1 MGQSVAVNPT
11 AASKGKVESTSHG
24 HLHDVDIPLLLAV
37 STLLV
42 FGLLMVYSASWKYSF
57 VNQGDVSSSF
67 TRQLIFAVLGLAAGF
82 VLYMIDYHKLRPFVV
97 PMLLIMIILLIAM
110 IFIFGETRWGSKRT
124 ILNGSGQP
132 TEFIKLAVII
142 YLSFWLFSK
151 RNVLSKFSFGLIPLA
166 GILGTISALIV
177 LEPDLSAAIT
187 IIIMGGVLFF
197 IAGGDLKQIV
207 MVLVVAAIIGALI
220 VYLFPTGQARLST
233 FVAGFQD
240 PAQASYQ
247 IKRSVEAIVQGGIFG
262 VGIGNS
268 STKYTGLPVAATD
281 SIFAVIT
288 EETGALGASFTV
300 VLYFIILWRGLRIA
314 NHATDL
320 LGKLLASGISIWFF
334 FEAFI
339 NMAALVNLFP
349 FAGNTLPLVSAGG
362 SSLVVNLMG
371 LGILFGVN
379 RTSSRLTE
387 KNQERGV
394 NAVADLRRWN
404 RRGSKPRTGNP
415 ASPRD

>member
-1 MGQSVAVNPT
+1 MGQSVAVNQRTTPPG
-11 AASKGKVESTSHG
+11 KGERSSRG

-37 STLLV
+37 ATLLV

-67 TRQLIFAVLGLAAGF
+67 TRQLIFAVLGLTAGF
-82 VLYMIDYHKLRPFVV
+82 VLYLIDYHKLRPFVV
-97 PMLLIMIILLIAM
+97 PMLLIMIVLLIAM
-110 IFIFGETRWGSKRT
+110 IFFFGETRWGSKRT

-142 YLSFWLFSK
+142 YLSFWLYSK
-151 RNVLSKFSFGLIPLA
+151 RNVLSKFSFGLVPLA

-187 IIIMGGVLFF
+187 IVIMGGVLFF

-207 MVLVVAAIIGALI
+207 MVLVIAAIVGAI
-220 VYLFPTGQARLST
+220 VVYLFPTGQARLST
-233 FVAGFQD
+233 FIAGFQD

-288 EETGALGASFTV
+288 EETGALGAAFTV

-314 NHATDL
+314 GHATDL

-379 RTSSRLTE
+379 RTSSRLTD

-404 RRGSKPRTGNP
+404 RRGSKPRAGDP
-415 ASPRD
+415 ASSRD